1 MIHHSHTPSPWREG
15 RGGAIILADG
25 DFPTSPEPLRLLS
38 EASFVC
44 CCDGAAEKLIAHGR
58 IPDAIVGDGD
68 SLSADFKARYK
79 DIIHAES
86 EQEYNDLTKA
96 TRFVISRF
104 PKSPLHIVYL
114 GATGKREDHTL
125 GNISL
130 LSFYKETFGIDV
142 SMYTDYGFF
151 QANNSGTTTF
161 SSFPRQQ
168 VSIFNINCTAIS
180 ADGLRWQPYAYT
192 QLWQGTLNEATG
204 SVFTITAD
212 GSYITYQTYAKKPRF
227 I

>member
-1 MIHHSHTPSPWREG
+1 MLNVV
-15 RGGAIILADG
+15 ILADG
-25 DFPTSPEPLRLLS
+25 DFPTSPEPLKILS

-44 CCDGAAEKLIAHGR
+44 CCDGAAEKLIAFGR

-68 SLSADFKARYK
+68 SLSPEFKEMYK
-79 DIIHAES
+79 DILHTES

-96 TRFVISRF
+96 TRFVVSHF
-104 PKSPLHIVYL
+104 SSSQLHIIYL

-142 SMYTDYGFF
+142 SMYTDYGYF
-151 QANNSGTTTF
+151 QACSKGTTTF

-168 VSIFNINCTAIS
+168 VSIFNLSCTAIS
-180 ADGLRWQPYAYT
+180 ADNLRWQPYAYA
-192 QLWQGTLNEATG
+192 QLWQGTLNESTAD
-204 SVFTITAD
+204 SFTITAD
-212 GSYITYQTYAKKPRF
+212 GNYLIYQTYAPKEQ
-227 I
+227 

>member
-1 MIHHSHTPSPWREG
+1 MQNVIV
-15 RGGAIILADG
+15 LADG
-25 DFPTSPEPLRLLS
+25 DFPTSPTPLKLLS

-44 CCDGAAEKLIAHGR
+44 CCDGAAEELIAHGR

-68 SLSADFKARYK
+68 SLSAAFKQRYK
-79 DIIHAES
+79 HIIHAES

-96 TRFVISRF
+96 TRYCISQGAT
-104 PKSPLHIVYL
+104 SIIYL

-151 QANNSGTTTF
+151 RACNSGTTTF

-168 VSIFNINCTAIS
+168 VSIFNLNCTAIS
-180 ADGLRWQPYAYT
+180 ADNLRWQPYAYK

-204 SVFTITAD
+204 TSFTITAD
-212 GSYITYQTYAKKPRF
+212 GNYITYQTYAPKSQDFAP
-227 I
+227 

>member
-1 MIHHSHTPSPWREG
+1 MQNVIV
-15 RGGAIILADG
+15 LADG
-25 DFPTSPEPLRLLS
+25 DFPTSPTPLKLLS
-38 EASFVC
+38 EAAFVC

-68 SLSADFKARYK
+68 SLSAAFKQKYK
-79 DIIHAES
+79 HIIHTES

-96 TRFVISRF
+96 TRYCISQGAT
-104 PKSPLHIVYL
+104 SIIYL

-142 SMYTDYGFF
+142 SIYTDYGYF
-151 QANNSGTTTF
+151 QALNAGTTTF

-168 VSIFNINCTAIS
+168 VSIFNLNCTAIS
-180 ADGLRWQPYAYT
+180 AEGLRWQPYAYK

-204 SVFTITAD
+204 TSFTITAD
-212 GSYITYQTYAKKPRF
+212 GNYITYQTYAPKPLGF
-227 I
+227 AP